1 VHGRQGRSRIL
12 GLLAFGMAALLSA
25 CGGGGGGGSAASGP
39 VPLPVAPAT
48 PTPAPVAGVPFS
60 VTRSTALTFAG
71 ASVPVALPSAAGFG
85 GTVSLPPPAAATST
99 TLTQTLTNEAP
110 TGAGIPALDTGRVP
124 EALRAVRGTGQTAI
138 LYVRLSADRVVQ
150 LPQSPAFSL
159 TVPAASLVPGATYYV
174 AFLAQG
180 WNLGWQGPAA
190 VDGTTL
196 TFPGGGSAFA
206 FQPNAEYWFA
216 LIAFAPGSA
225 PSSPSPSA
233 TPVAGSTPTPPPGAG
248 PTPTPAP
255 VGTPTPT
262 PPNPATPSPTPA
274 PGATPTPVPVATPS
288 PAPGPVVTPPPAPAV
303 TPTPAPRPTPTP
315 APPSATPTPIP
326 APTPTRAPPVATPT
340 PRPTATPTPVVTP
353 TPTPTPTRVPT
364 PAPTPV
370 GTPAP
375 SALTLSSASP
385 YYDATVMPV
394 LMFTGTGQSA
404 AVAVGEANYAG
415 PFGAIVT
422 SLQPGSGC
430 TLPEITVSPGQ
441 GTSFTVSSGA
451 STGNPPYCGTAT
463 IAFRDPRPGGA
474 SAQLTVQLTASTIG
488 FQARR
493 RR

>member
-1 VHGRQGRSRIL
+1 MHGRQGRSRIL
-12 GLLAFGMAALLSA
+12 SLLAFGMAALLSA

-48 PTPAPVAGVPFS
+48 PTPAPVAGAPFS

-85 GTVSLPPPAAATST
+85 GTVSLPPPTAATST

-110 TGAGIPALDTGRVP
+110 TGAGIPALDAGRVP
-124 EALRAVRGTGQTAI
+124 QALRAVRGSGQTAI

-174 AFLAQG
+174 AFWAQG

-216 LIAFAPGSA
+216 LVAFAPSGA
-225 PSSPSPSA
+225 PPSPSPTPSA
-233 TPVAGSTPTPPPGAG
+233 APGAGSTPTPPPGAG

-255 VGTPTPT
+255 AGTPTPE
-262 PPNPATPSPTPA
+262 PPSPATPSPTPA
-274 PGATPTPVPVATPS
+274 PGATPTPVPAATPS
-288 PAPGPVVTPPPAPAV
+288 PAPGPVVTPSPAPPPAV
-303 TPTPAPRPTPTP
+303 TPTPAPGPTPTP
-315 APPSATPTPIP
+315 APPA
-326 APTPTRAPPVATPT
+326 ATPT
-340 PRPTATPTPVVTP
+340 PRPTATPTPRPTATPAPVVTPSPTPTAAP
-353 TPTPTPTRVPT
+353 TPTPVPT

-375 SALTLSSASP
+375 SALMLSSASP

-404 AVAVGEANYAG
+404 TVAVAEANYAG

-463 IAFRDPRPGGA
+463 IAFRDPRPGGT